1 MHDLDRTLR
10 TYDNES
16 ESDMEWEAGDYEE
29 EYDTEGEYDQEYD
42 QEFEPEYDQEYD
54 RESGALSE
62 EEENELAAEL
72 LTLSNEAELDQFL
85 GKFLKRIGGGLK
97 KAFNPL
103 RKVLRPL
110 AKKLLPIAGTAVGTF
125 FGGPAGAAI
134 GGKAGAFASKL
145 FETDFESMP
154 AGEREMD
161 VARRFIRF
169 ASAAA
174 QEVADAPDDADPN
187 DVTKTAVANAASA
200 HAPGLAQKMEEEP
213 DKTDSEP
220 PAAPASPR
228 GNSGT
233 WFRRRGV
240 IIVRGA

>member
-10 TYDNES
+10 SYDNES
-16 ESDMEWEAGDYEE
+16 DLEWEAGDFEE
-29 EYDTEGEYDQEYD
+29 EYDTEGEAEYDQEYD
-42 QEFEPEYDQEYD
+42 QEYEPEYDREYD
-54 RESGALSE
+54 REYGAISE

-85 GKFLKRIGGGLK
+85 GKFFKRIGGGLRK
-97 KAFNPL
+97 VFNPL

-125 FGGPAGAAI
+125 FGGPLGASI

-154 AGEREMD
+154 AEEAEMD
-161 VARRFIRF
+161 IARRFIRF

-174 QEVADAPDDADPN
+174 QEVADAPADADPN
-187 DVTKTAVANAASA
+187 AVTKTAVANAASD
-200 HAPGLAQKMEEEP
+200 HAPGLAQKMDEDP
-213 DKTDSEP
+213 DKSGSDDK
-220 PAAPASPR
+220 PAGSR
-228 GNSGT
+228 SGSGT
-233 WFRRRGV
+233 WYRRGTT
-240 IIVRGA
+240 IVVKGA